1 MVVAAGDPYGRCVQ
15 SAFLL
20 FGLAMA
26 AWGHA
31 ILHEWRGAAALWD
44 WLEDK
49 FPEPVRSPAPLGGGM
64 LLTTGSLLV
73 LGPVLG

>member
-1 MVVAAGDPYGRCVQ
+1 MVTAARLPYGRIVQ

-20 FGLAMA
+20 FGLVMA

-44 WLEDK
+44 WLEGK

-64 LLTTGSLLV
+64 LLTTGGLLV
-73 LGPVLG
+73 LVPALG